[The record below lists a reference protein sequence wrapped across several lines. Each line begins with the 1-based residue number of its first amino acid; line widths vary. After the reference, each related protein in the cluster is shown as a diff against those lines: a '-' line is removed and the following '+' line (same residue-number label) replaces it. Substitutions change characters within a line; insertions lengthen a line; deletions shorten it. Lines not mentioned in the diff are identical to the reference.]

1 MQIIAITGGSGTGK
15 STISYRL
22 VDTYSKI
29 LEVLNLDDYHKLKT
43 DPNLPKLHGM
53 VNWDHPDIFRWED
66 LFTDIETLRK
76 GSSLTIQSWAHR
88 SNLDYFNHGKMI
100 PRTIYPKEVLIIEG
114 YFALWNEKLRKF
126 YKRSYYLDLDIE
138 KSLKRR
144 KKFKNSEYDIK
155 VLIPM
160 HKKYIEPTKK
170 YADVVINVENLEE
183 SEVYKKVEEDLKR
196 IIKIT

>member
-1 MQIIAITGGSGTGK
+1 
-15 STISYRL
+15 
-22 VDTYSKI
+22 
-29 LEVLNLDDYHKLKT
+29 
-43 DPNLPKLHGM
+43 M

-66 LFTDIETLRK
+66 LFTGIETLRK

-114 YFALWNEKLRKF
+114 YFALWNEKL
-126 YKRSYYLDLDIE
+126 
-138 KSLKRR
+138 
-144 KKFKNSEYDIK
+144 KNSEYDIK

-183 SEVYKKVEEDLKR
+183 SEVYKKVEEDL
-196 IIKIT
+196 